1 MKFSISAET
10 LVDIVG
16 LPCGFWAGVS
26 VGFCSSPSDL
36 PCAISLQLIGNS
48 SDFPPFLFPFF
59 SSPPNTAGVWLPGG
73 LNLPPSMVVASSVL
87 PHGLRGSFFL
97 EAVFSRIAEEAH
109 V

>member
-16 LPCGFWAGVS
+16 LSCGFWAGVS
-26 VGFCSSPSDL
+26 VGFCSSPCDL
-36 PCAISLQLIGNS
+36 LCAISLQLIGNS
-48 SDFPPFLFPFF
+48 TDFFPPLSFPLPH
-59 SSPPNTAGVWLPGG
+59 PPNTTGVWLPGG
-73 LNLPPSMVVASSVL
+73 LNLPPYMVVVSSVL
-87 PHGLRGSFFL
+87 PYGLGGFFL

>member
-59 SSPPNTAGVWLPGG
+59 FLPLPTPPVFGFRGV
-73 LNLPPSMVVASSVL
+73 
-87 PHGLRGSFFL
+87 
-97 EAVFSRIAEEAH
+97 
-109 V
+109 